1 MVQTARKCVYK
12 GNLISIKLEDC
23 LNFPCNVY
31 LKDAEGKYWHSEN
44 KDRVFEYSQLENNT
58 EQITQSSTSNNRVKI
73 PFINRYGE
81 MIGLLEILFPPQE
94 AAQDPLPEEQPI
106 SENVSMTKRER
117 ECLLYLSQGK
127 SAKEIARLLNLSWRT
142 IEYYIENMKK
152 KWGCTKRTE
161 LVVKA
166 INLIK

>member
-1 MVQTARKCVYK
+1 MVHTARKCVYK

-31 LKDAEGKYWHSEN
+31 LKDAEGKYWN
-44 KDRVFEYSQLENNT
+44 NQDKDRIFEYSQLENNT
-58 EQITQSSTSNNRVKI
+58 EQITPSTNRVKI

-94 AAQDPLPEEQPI
+94 AAPDPIPEEQST
-106 SENVSMTKRER
+106 SENISMTKRER

-166 INLIK
+166 FNLIK